1 MLSYFIQSFPFRI
14 TVVFEKSGFTHSK
27 NTNHIN
33 QLAEFTLYLQGLMTD
48 RKVPHISENQRH
60 EEDNAKSSYVPSPSC
75 QTFSWFKPPLVLFP
89 LSLHDA
95 SPSPSYHHS
104 FPPSPIQHTHYQATM
119 SLTRS
124 GIGRSRRRVPRIA
137 PAPSDQ
143 WDFLLLLWQHSCNDK
158 ITHYSSNG
166 RFSGRE
172 WGITLGGGRGG
183 HPGIYILTRDTCGWK
198 VNLLLL

>member
-60 EEDNAKSSYVPSPSC
+60 GEDNAKSSYVPSPSC

-104 FPPSPIQHTHYQATM
+104 SSPPPPHSSTLITRPPCLLHVEVLEDPEGGSHGLPPPHQTSEIFYCWSDNILAT
-119 SLTRS
+119 TRS
-124 GIGRSRRRVPRIA
+124 
-137 PAPSDQ
+137 
-143 WDFLLLLWQHSCNDK
+143 H
-158 ITHYSSNG
+158 ITPQMADLAG
-166 RFSGRE
+166 GSGE
-172 WGITLGGGRGG
+172 
-183 HPGIYILTRDTCGWK
+183 
-198 VNLLLL
+198 